1 MRSSTWAWCSS
12 MAPQACSCPI
22 GLTRRRKPCLHGL
35 QTRGVKSVF
44 VRYLRTLNGH
54 PTADAVLAAAAAT
67 LAWEPLMR
75 KRISLLTVET
85 LPWWL
90 RLFGVL
96 IGASADAGQHQEDSF
111 CGIPKEEIVGSRSL
125 TEIAFAALV
134 GTEPTPDNLFAF
146 QTLVGLLLSNG
157 PGTISAQG
165 AKGAVSADGPETPER
180 VQLNKALVG
189 FLTHSGYAHG
199 GNGYEGIAFLI
210 EQFQDADL
218 ADPGDPDHGI
228 DLPALAHRYAA
239 EYATYKADRKTSGS
253 LDIRKIP
260 A

>member
-1 MRSSTWAWCSS
+1 
-12 MAPQACSCPI
+12 
-22 GLTRRRKPCLHGL
+22 
-35 QTRGVKSVF
+35 
-44 VRYLRTLNGH
+44 
-54 PTADAVLAAAAAT
+54 
-67 LAWEPLMR
+67 MR

-125 TEIAFAALV
+125 TEIAFTALV
-134 GTEPTPDNLFAF
+134 GTEPAQPACLP
-146 QTLVGLLLSNG
+146 SR
-157 PGTISAQG
+157 PWSACCSRTG
-165 AKGAVSADGPETPER
+165 RARSRPRAPRGRSRPTGSTPER
-180 VQLNKALVG
+180 VQLNKALIG

-228 DLPALAHRYAA
+228 DLSALARRYAA
-239 EYATYKADRKTSGS
+239 EYATYRRTRRQPAAWTSGRS
-253 LDIRKIP
+253 RREP
-260 A
+260 PGVQGQAGEP